1 MYTGPLQQ
9 LLAISQ
15 NERRQQPHQE
25 GEHFCRV
32 KDVEMANAAAGI
44 MMMPVIDASRARASS
59 PARPAL
65 GQRVLA
71 LWNALWG
78 SRGLTHS

>member
-9 LLAISQ
+9 LLAIRQ
-15 NERRQQPHQE
+15 NERQQQPYQE
-25 GEHFCRV
+25 GEHFCRIV
-32 KDVEMANAAAGI
+32 DTATANAAAGI
-44 MMMPVIDASRARASS
+44 MMMPVIDTSRDRAPFPVKPS
-59 PARPAL
+59 L